1 MSQAFSSLERLRMDQ
16 GKLVQLMLGGRLGLA
31 LLAGVAVLLV
41 AAAGGAYYIG
51 TLSSS
56 QATQQ
61 SPAPAQASA
70 SSQQAPA
77 QQAAPAMQWRTIGT
91 FGSWEARCT
100 TPPGQ
105 TAQLCTTLL
114 QIINNQNKSVLMS
127 WIVGPD
133 EKGVLQ
139 SILQTPTGVM
149 IANGVEIKVGN
160 APARK
165 VSYQSCNTQQC
176 TASGPMNDAFVKEIT
191 VAERANI
198 TLTAANGQA
207 LNFGIPV
214 GGFDKALAAIKK

>member
-1 MSQAFSSLERLRMDQ
+1 MSQAFPSLERLRTNQ
-16 GKLVQLMLGGRLGLA
+16 GKLGQLMLGGRLGLA

-56 QATQQ
+56 QAIQQ
-61 SPAPAQASA
+61 SQTPAQAPTT
-70 SSQQAPA
+70 SQQAPA
-77 QQAAPAMQWRTIGT
+77 QQAAPAIQWRTIGT

-105 TAQLCTTLL
+105 TAQLCTAVL

-139 SILQTPTGVM
+139 AILQTPTGVM

-160 APARK
+160 AAARK

-198 TLTAANGQA
+198 TLTAINGQA

-214 GGFDKALAAIKK
+214 GGLDKALAAIKK